1 MENSGEQRIRV
12 RISPEDA
19 GGIGASPVVAQEV
32 PLRTLVGWVVSV
44 TGKDAARIE
53 GILKR
58 GSFVKSL
65 SRIRWEPLAA
75 GEALDRILAA
85 LPGDWPERPFAAE
98 AVREVVVVAGRR
110 EFVIAG
116 KIARGKRWFRGKSF
130 LQCWLES
137 EQLPR
142 PAYQRYDYEEKAD
155 RFAAPVPASALDSA
169 REAFELLPARPLRV
183 ALRQVALTGNA
194 FLLPREE

>member
-1 MENSGEQRIRV
+1 MENSGEQRVRV

-65 SRIRWEPLAA
+65 SRIRWEPIAA
-75 GEALDRILAA
+75 GDALGGILAA
-85 LPGDWPERPFAAE
+85 LPSDWPERPFTPE

-110 EFVIAG
+110 EFVIPG
-116 KIARGKRWFRGKSF
+116 KTARGKRWFRGKTF
-130 LQCWLES
+130 LQCWLEN
-137 EQLPR
+137 EQLPS
-142 PAYQRYDYEEKAD
+142 PVYQRYDYEEKAD
-155 RFAAPVPASALDSA
+155 RFSSPVPATALNSV
-169 REAFELLPARPLRV
+169 REAFELLPARPLRT
-183 ALRQVALTGNA
+183 ALRNAALTGIV